1 MRYLVIT
8 NNSGGLYRF
17 RKELLQR
24 LRQDGHEV
32 HVITPFDEF
41 VDELRDIGLCMIQ
54 QELNRRGKNP
64 LQEIQLMWQYRRL
77 IKQVK
82 PDMIITY
89 TIKPGIY
96 GGLLARWLRIPYAV
110 NITGLGTAFQ
120 KKGIL
125 RTFIIRLWKM
135 ALRSAGGV
143 FFENQENARVFL
155 DFGIV
160 PKDRIHVLHGA
171 GVNLEDFPMQQYPIE
186 DGQIRFLFIGRVMG
200 EKGVDELFCSMEQ
213 LHEKYPNI
221 MLDVVGWCEEDYETR
236 LQELQEKGLVTFH
249 GFQRDVKPFIR
260 KAHVFVLPSYHEGMA
275 NTLLEAA
282 TMGRPLITSN
292 IHGCMEAVQDGET
305 GYLCKV
311 QDVQSLMEQMERF
324 INLPYEEKWQMGK
337 KSHVYVAQH
346 FDKRKVV
353 QETVEVL
360 YNIGNGCC

>member
-96 GGLLARWLRIPYAV
+96 GGLLAWWLRIPYAV

-125 RTFIIRLWKM
+125 RTFIIRLWIM

-143 FFENQENARVFL
+143 FFENQENAQVFL

-186 DGQIRFLFIGRVMG
+186 DGQIRFLFIGRVMR

-260 KAHVFVLPSYHEGMA
+260 KAHVVVLPSYHEGMA

-282 TMGRPLITSN
+282 AMGRPLITSN

-360 YNIGNGCC
+360 YNIGNGR